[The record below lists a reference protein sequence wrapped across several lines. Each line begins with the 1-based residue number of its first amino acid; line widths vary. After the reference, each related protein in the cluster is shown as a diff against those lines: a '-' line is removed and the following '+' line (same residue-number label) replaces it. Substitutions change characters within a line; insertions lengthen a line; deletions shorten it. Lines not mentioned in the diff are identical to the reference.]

1 MKYNLPPAQ
10 AGTSVRDE
18 IIFKGKHVLLIL
30 EIIFSSGNIYRH
42 EHDSHLVS
50 LVNYN
55 DRSLHSLSTYS
66 WTFISTLCID
76 DL

>member
-18 IIFKGKHVLLIL
+18 IVFKGKHVLLIL
-30 EIIFSSGNIYRH
+30 EINFSSRNIYRH
-42 EHDSHLVS
+42 EHDSRLLS

-55 DRSLHSLSTYS
+55 DR
-66 WTFISTLCID
+66 CIIVFT
-76 DL
+76 